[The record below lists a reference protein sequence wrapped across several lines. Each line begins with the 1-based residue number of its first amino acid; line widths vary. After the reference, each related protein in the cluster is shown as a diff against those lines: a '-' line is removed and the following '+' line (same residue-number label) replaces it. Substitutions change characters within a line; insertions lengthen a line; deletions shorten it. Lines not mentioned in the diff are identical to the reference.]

1 MATIVKQWNELP
13 GRAGE
18 SLFVC
23 YSWPGLLLALT
34 PPNSVGEPTRGL
46 AFFRQWDSANLAQEI
61 PICSCSPPEIQPDP
75 CKIAAGWRVVCRK
88 REGVVCVC
96 GWVRVCVCF
105 NGKNEMASNGICVFW
120 MELAGFP
127 SAVNSNRAV
136 SWWINKELEEH
147 SYWASCLI
155 LPSSLGGD
163 GQSASQGVFQTSLV
177 FPWKSHKN

>member
-1 MATIVKQWNELP
+1 MSLSWPPGHVDTVMNWKTTSMATIVKQWNELP

-88 REGVVCVC
+88 REGVVCV
-96 GWVRVCVCF
+96 WVGACV
-105 NGKNEMASNGICVFW
+105 
-120 MELAGFP
+120 
-127 SAVNSNRAV
+127 
-136 SWWINKELEEH
+136 H
-147 SYWASCLI
+147 
-155 LPSSLGGD
+155 
-163 GQSASQGVFQTSLV
+163 VFQWKKWNGQQWNLCFLDGTCRVSLRSKQQQGCELV
-177 FPWKSHKN
+177 N